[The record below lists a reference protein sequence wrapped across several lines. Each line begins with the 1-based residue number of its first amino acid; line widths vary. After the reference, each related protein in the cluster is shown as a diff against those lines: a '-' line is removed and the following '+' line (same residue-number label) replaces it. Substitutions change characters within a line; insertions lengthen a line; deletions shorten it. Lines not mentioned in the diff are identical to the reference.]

1 MTLTDA
7 LTGVCGIVTWNV
19 TTASLEGH
27 LLQIEIVAALA
38 RGALRELV
46 EDKFGR
52 LMRLLA
58 VVRHVGSSSGLVGL
72 TYCVLAVPVFLVG

>member
-7 LTGVCGIVTWNV
+7 LTGVGGIVTWYV
-19 TTASLEGH
+19 TAASLEGH
-27 LLQIEIVAALA
+27 LLQIEIVATLS

-58 VVRHVGSSSGLVGL
+58 VVWHVASSGCLVGL